1 MAIYPCLFSPLFC
14 DALPPGHNN
23 LLLAWRPA
31 AGIEG
36 SSCVMLQAG
45 RGGCPKKQA
54 PGLQPQNELKRAL
67 LCALAGF
74 VHSGL
79 GEPKKLCTKPAG
91 ANYA

>member
-1 MAIYPCLFSPLFC
+1 
-14 DALPPGHNN
+14 
-23 LLLAWRPA
+23 
-31 AGIEG
+31 
-36 SSCVMLQAG
+36 MLQAG

-91 ANYA
+91 ANHA